1 MLCNT
6 PKRYRKKTT
15 LALGSWSRSLMTEK
29 GTYKQSKS
37 FFSVS
42 GNAENKVLLFIPC
55 PQSILTVPGMNAHK
69 KVSPN
74 LIPEPGKN
82 CSG

>member
-29 GTYKQSKS
+29 GTYINKASH
-37 FFSVS
+37 FLS
-42 GNAENKVLLFIPC
+42 GNTENKVLLFIPC

-69 KVSPN
+69 NVSPN
-74 LIPEPGKN
+74 LIPEPRKN

>member
-29 GTYKQSKS
+29 GTYINKASHFLSKWKYREQSTSFYTMSTVHSHSSRHECTQKS
-37 FFSVS
+37 FTEFNS
-42 GNAENKVLLFIPC
+42 
-55 PQSILTVPGMNAHK
+55 
-69 KVSPN
+69 
-74 LIPEPGKN
+74 
-82 CSG
+82 